1 MAKCLA
7 YSGMGVDR
15 GPGARRALRQRQ
27 ARHAVLFLSGGGA
40 YAHAD
45 ARRTSV
51 AAAAAWAREA
61 GLAGLV
67 LEAGA
72 AQAHAADVAAAR
84 RGPAPLQARRVER
97 AARPG
102 RVECA
107 GSTACEP
114 CCLLAG
120 RLNGARGRRMLC
132 GRRAPSREHVCAAA
146 CLHCLPSGTQT
157 TQCYVTEGL
166 RRCTVG

>member
-1 MAKCLA
+1 MF
-7 YSGMGVDR
+7 
-15 GPGARRALRQRQ
+15 
-27 ARHAVLFLSGGGA
+27 FLSGGGA

-84 RGPAPLQARRVER
+84 RGRAPLQAR
-97 AARPG
+97 
-102 RVECA
+102 
-107 GSTACEP
+107 
-114 CCLLAG
+114 
-120 RLNGARGRRMLC
+120 C
-132 GRRAPSREHVCAAA
+132 GKRRAFRTCWM
-146 CLHCLPSGTQT
+146 CWQHCVWALLPAD
-157 TQCYVTEGL
+157 
-166 RRCTVG
+166 